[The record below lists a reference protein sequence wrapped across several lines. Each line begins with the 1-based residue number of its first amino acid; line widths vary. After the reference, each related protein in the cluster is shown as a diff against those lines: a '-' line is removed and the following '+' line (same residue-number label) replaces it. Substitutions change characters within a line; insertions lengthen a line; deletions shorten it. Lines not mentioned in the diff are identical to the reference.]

1 MNALTSPISNDS
13 FAARFGAPLPRDLQK
28 HAEGMSWT
36 NFTQQ
41 FAASSGPIRLGSW
54 DSTTA
59 RGGRTSF
66 AATFGIGDSI
76 HSASATTYGPIDA
89 LTSMLYDAGFHL
101 EIISFHQQTVH
112 SADPNSANPT
122 AERGDRTATFV
133 LAEFD
138 GRQRWSMAIES
149 GATESSIRAI
159 IGAANMLHG

>member
-1 MNALTSPISNDS
+1 
-13 FAARFGAPLPRDLQK
+13 
-28 HAEGMSWT
+28 MSWT

-76 HSASATTYGPIDA
+76 HTASATTYGPIDA

-101 EIISFHQQTVH
+101 EIISFHQQPIQSV
-112 SADPNSANPT
+112 DPLT
-122 AERGDRTATFV
+122 ERGDRTATFV

-159 IGAANMLHG
+159 IGAANMLHS

>member
-1 MNALTSPISNDS
+1 
-13 FAARFGAPLPRDLQK
+13 
-28 HAEGMSWT
+28 MSWT

-41 FAASSGPIRLGSW
+41 FAAASGPIRLGSW
-54 DSTTA
+54 DSSTA

-66 AATFGIGDSI
+66 AASFGIGDSI
-76 HSASATTYGPIDA
+76 HSASATAYGPIDA

-101 EIISFHQQTVH
+101 EIISFHQQTIQ
-112 SADPNSANPT
+112 SADPLT
-122 AERGDRTATFV
+122 ERRDRTATFV

>member
-13 FAARFGAPLPRDLQK
+13 FAARFGAPLPRDLRK

-41 FAASSGPIRLGSW
+41 FAAASGPIRLGSW
-54 DSTTA
+54 DSSTA

-66 AATFGIGDSI
+66 AASFGIGDSI
-76 HSASATTYGPIDA
+76 HSASATAYGPIDA

-101 EIISFHQQTVH
+101 EIISFHQQTLPSPEH
-112 SADPNSANPT
+112 
-122 AERGDRTATFV
+122 RDRTATFV